1 VPISLVRSDGVIFPY
16 EQENFTYCPEPEES
30 TAMPVSCSPSVKR
43 QRLDQEIHGMSE
55 MGNGAA
61 VSINDMSQ
69 VAMGGMWQADGRV
82 SEQQYLH
89 SLYSHAPNGG
99 YMHAQKVE
107 TEASSAQLHENTP
120 AASIQVTSQIKNDFS
135 NL

>member
-1 VPISLVRSDGVIFPY
+1 MPISLVRSDGVIFPY

-61 VSINDMSQ
+61 VSVNSSSDYSFNLCLEN
-69 VAMGGMWQADGRV
+69 
-82 SEQQYLH
+82 EQLVVN
-89 SLYSHAPNGG
+89 LNLA
-99 YMHAQKVE
+99 
-107 TEASSAQLHENTP
+107 
-120 AASIQVTSQIKNDFS
+120 KNR
-135 NL
+135 